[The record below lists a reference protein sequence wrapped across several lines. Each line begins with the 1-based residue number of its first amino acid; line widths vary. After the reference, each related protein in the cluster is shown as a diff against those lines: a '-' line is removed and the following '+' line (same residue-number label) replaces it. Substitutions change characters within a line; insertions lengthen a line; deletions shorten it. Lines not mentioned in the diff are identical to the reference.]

1 MSSHALSSLPQPAH
15 PITIRAAAAT
25 DHGAVAAIYTHYIER
40 GDVTFDGGPFT
51 AGDVARMQGRLGP
64 REHLLVAEVDGAVV
78 GWGAVKLYSERI
90 GYARCCESSI
100 YLDPGQRRRGYGRQL
115 QQRLMELVAREG
127 FHHVVAKI
135 VATNS
140 GSIAFHQRFGFEVV
154 GCQKQIGFVNGRW
167 HDVVIMQCLLN
178 SP

>member
-1 MSSHALSSLPQPAH
+1 MSSLPLSSLPTSAP
-15 PITIRAAAAT
+15 PITIRAAAPE
-25 DHGAVAAIYTHYIER
+25 DHGALAAIYTHYIDR

-51 AGDVARMQGRLGP
+51 AADAARLQGSLGP
-64 REHLLVAEVDGAVV
+64 REHLLVAEVDEVVV

-100 YLDPGQRRRGYGRQL
+100 YLDPERCRRGYGRQL
-115 QQRLMELVAREG
+115 QQRLMELIAREG

-154 GCQKQIGFVNGRW
+154 GCQKEIGFVNGRW